1 MLVHSHSVDQA
12 QLDQRFQDAI
22 HKGGGHR
29 QDDPTAGLQMIETSR
44 SERRL
49 VLGLHV
55 FEHGEHR
62 DRVKGFTGRK
72 IVGKASLHKAEAVEV
87 DVLLDVF
94 VDSDSGPELLSEVA
108 KKAPSLEPIS
118 STRAP
123 DGT

>member
-1 MLVHSHSVDQA
+1 MT
-12 QLDQRFQDAI
+12 RECF
-22 HKGGGHR
+22 K
-29 QDDPTAGLQMIETSR
+29 
-44 SERRL
+44 RRL

-72 IVGKASLHKAEAVEV
+72 IVGKAALHKAEAV